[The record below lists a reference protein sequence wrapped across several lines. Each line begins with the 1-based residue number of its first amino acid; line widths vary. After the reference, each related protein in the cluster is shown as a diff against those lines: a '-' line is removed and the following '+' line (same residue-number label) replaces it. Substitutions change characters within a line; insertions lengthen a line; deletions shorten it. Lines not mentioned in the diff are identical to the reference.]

1 MLRHSPLARAAEQ
14 FLFLRPKLLL
24 DCSRLP
30 GGVCDSLAGCSVH
43 RKLVSPLLIRAN
55 HTSRHARPGRRHAD
69 LRLRNRRPSVHWP
82 AGTITSTLTAKVL
95 RDSQGRLY
103 RERHHFAAADADPQ
117 KTLYEFYVLD
127 PTTHTRT
134 DCTVFN
140 HQCVVTPYHPRL
152 SFPQMP
158 VGSFANGTRVGS
170 RESLGEKMI
179 QDLNTTGTR
188 ESVTIAP
195 GVLGNDKSLT
205 LTRDF
210 WYSPDLKTNL
220 QVVRTDPR
228 DGTVTIQLNID
239 SRGEPD
245 PSTFAVPSGYRIVA
259 PHTPPPVLPSN

>member
-1 MLRHSPLARAAEQ
+1 MIRSLPA
-14 FLFLRPKLLL
+14 LFIA
-24 DCSRLP
+24 S
-30 GGVCDSLAGCSVH
+30 SLALCSSAQTTPPATH
-43 RKLVSPLLIRAN
+43 GPDGGTQTFVSGIDVLPFTGLPFSATETIVRVRSL
-55 HTSRHARPGRRHAD
+55 SDG
-69 LRLRNRRPSVHWP
+69 
-82 AGTITSTLTAKVL
+82 GTITSTLTAKVL

-117 KTLYEFYVLD
+117 KTLYEFYILD

-245 PSTFAVPSGYRIVA
+245 PSSFAIPSGYRIVA